1 MSCLDK
7 QNEKGFI
14 DLLKNL
20 IPCEADMDN
29 KSKNLLK
36 EIIEKFHE
44 KFIDDQELRFEEEE
58 EIFKHMQQIET
69 TYWPSIPA

>member
-7 QNEKGFI
+7 QNEKYFI

-58 EIFKHMQQIET
+58 IFKHMQQIET

>member
-1 MSCLDK
+1 MSYLDK
-7 QNEKGFI
+7 QNEKDFI

>member
-7 QNEKGFI
+7 QNEKDFI

>member
-7 QNEKGFI
+7 QNEKDLI

-20 IPCEADMDN
+20 IPRKADMDN

-69 TYWPSIPA
+69 TYWRSIPT

>member
-7 QNEKGFI
+7 QDLI

-20 IPCEADMDN
+20 IPCKADMDN
-29 KSKNLLK
+29 KSKNVLK

-69 TYWPSIPA
+69 TYWPSIPT

>member
-1 MSCLDK
+1 MSCLDN
-7 QNEKGFI
+7 QNEKDLI

-20 IPCEADMDN
+20 IPCEDDMDN
-29 KSKNLLK
+29 ESKNLLK

>member
-7 QNEKGFI
+7 QNEKDLI

-20 IPCEADMDN
+20 IPCKADMDN
-29 KSKNLLK
+29 KSKNLFLK

-44 KFIDDQELRFEEEE
+44 KFIDDQEL
-58 EIFKHMQQIET
+58 
-69 TYWPSIPA
+69 

>member
-7 QNEKGFI
+7 QNEKDLI

-20 IPCEADMDN
+20 IPCKADMDN

-36 EIIEKFHE
+36 EIIEKFHK
-44 KFIDDQELRFEEEE
+44 KFIDDQELRFEEEG

-69 TYWPSIPA
+69 TYWRSIPT

>member
-7 QNEKGFI
+7 QNEKDLI

>member
-1 MSCLDK
+1 MSCLDN
-7 QNEKGFI
+7 QNEKDLI

-20 IPCEADMDN
+20 IPCEDDMDN
-29 KSKNLLK
+29 ESKNLLK

-69 TYWPSIPA
+69 TYWPSIPT

>member
-7 QNEKGFI
+7 QNEKDLI

-20 IPCEADMDN
+20 IPCKADMDN

-58 EIFKHMQQIET
+58 EIFQHMQQIET
-69 TYWPSIPA
+69 TYWPSIPT

>member
-7 QNEKGFI
+7 QNEKDLI

-29 KSKNLLK
+29 ESKNLLK

>member
-7 QNEKGFI
+7 QNEKDLI

-20 IPCEADMDN
+20 IPCKADMDN

-44 KFIDDQELRFEEEE
+44 KFIDYQELRVVEDQ

-69 TYWPSIPA
+69 TYWPSIPT

>member
-7 QNEKGFI
+7 QNEKDLI

-20 IPCEADMDN
+20 IPCKADMDN

-69 TYWPSIPA
+69 TYWPSIPT